1 MAHRVARTQ
10 SELLSMGYKN
20 VEQISG
26 DDQATALNFERIE
39 RLGYDDELAYL
50 QADTLS
56 TPDDSQ
62 RVIWITECYVRC
74 DFDGDGISELRKV
87 VRAGNQILENEVCD
101 VIPFVSITPV
111 PMPHKFFG
119 LSVADLALEGQKINT
134 ALLRGVLD
142 NTYLQINGRYFAVDG
157 QVNLDDLLASR
168 PGGVVRVKQPGA
180 AGRLDQGAG
189 DSQLGMSMLEYMK
202 GYQEDSTGWSRY
214 NQGAD
219 GDSLNST
226 ATGVTIV
233 TNRADM
239 RLDLIARNFAQG
251 FRDLFRLMLKL
262 VSQYDQRESVI
273 RLRGSWVNV
282 DPREWRNGFDCDIHV
297 GLGTGDRNQ
306 QIQHLMTLLQQ
317 QQMGLQFGTAT
328 PENVYQA
335 QQELTKALGY
345 KSADK
350 FFTDPAKAPPKPPP
364 PNPEEIKAQAAMQL
378 EKVRQQG
385 AMQVKQAELQ
395 ADIQRFQARAQT
407 EMQRIQMEAQAQQ
420 ASAQSALQVQ
430 AANDERDSVREQARV
445 QLDAELKRMEAEHKA
460 AMDRERLEFE
470 RWKAELESQTQI
482 YIAQLRT
489 PA

>member
-1 MAHRVARTQ
+1 
-10 SELLSMGYKN
+10 
-20 VEQISG
+20 
-26 DDQATALNFERIE
+26 
-39 RLGYDDELAYL
+39 
-50 QADTLS
+50 
-56 TPDDSQ
+56 
-62 RVIWITECYVRC
+62 
-74 DFDGDGISELRKV
+74 
-87 VRAGNQILENEVCD
+87 
-101 VIPFVSITPV
+101 
-111 PMPHKFFG
+111 
-119 LSVADLALEGQKINT
+119 
-134 ALLRGVLD
+134 
-142 NTYLQINGRYFAVDG
+142 
-157 QVNLDDLLASR
+157 
-168 PGGVVRVKQPGA
+168 
-180 AGRLDQGAG
+180 
-189 DSQLGMSMLEYMK
+189 
-202 GYQEDSTGWSRY
+202 
-214 NQGAD
+214 
-219 GDSLNST
+219 
-226 ATGVTIV
+226 
-233 TNRADM
+233 
-239 RLDLIARNFAQG
+239 
-251 FRDLFRLMLKL
+251 MLKL

-273 RLRGSWVNV
+273 RLRGQWVSI

-306 QIQHLMTLLQQ
+306 QIQHLMALLQQ

-350 FFTDPAKAPPKPPP
+350 FFTDPAKAPPKPPQR
-364 PNPEEIKAQAAMQL
+364 NPEEIKAQAAMQL
-378 EKVRQQG
+378 EQVRQQG

-395 ADIQRFQARAQT
+395 ADIQRFQAQSQT